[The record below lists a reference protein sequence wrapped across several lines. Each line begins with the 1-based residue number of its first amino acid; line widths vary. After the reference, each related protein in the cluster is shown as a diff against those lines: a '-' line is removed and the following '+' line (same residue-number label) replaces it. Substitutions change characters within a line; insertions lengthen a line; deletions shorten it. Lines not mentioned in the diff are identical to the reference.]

1 MIRYFSLI
9 IILSV
14 VFVFGFTSF
23 KNQESMKREIW
34 LKPKYSQLT
43 KDVKRE
49 MDCLTNNIY
58 FESLSEPIEG
68 KVAVAF
74 VTLNRVKSEDFPNSI
89 CAVVTQKTHNN
100 RVCQFSWYCM
110 DKFRRQYSHH
120 LLTNN
125 AGPLYNEIMDIAIY
139 VYANYEKMS
148 DPTNGSI
155 YYHADYVNPRWKN
168 VKKET
173 VIGRHIFYTSKENVY
188 GI

>member
-1 MIRYFSLI
+1 MVRYFSLI

-14 VFVFGFTSF
+14 VFVLGFTTF
-23 KNQESMKREIW
+23 KNREQNIKELW
-34 LKPKYSQLT
+34 LNPKYSHLT
-43 KDVKRE
+43 EDVKKE

-58 FESLSEPIEG
+58 FESLSEPVAG

-89 CAVVTQKTHNN
+89 CSVVTQKTHKNK
-100 RVCQFSWYCM
+100 VCQFSWYCM
-110 DKFRRQYSHH
+110 DKFKRQYSRH
-120 LLTNN
+120 LLTKEKSP
-125 AGPLYNEIMDIAIY
+125 AYNEIMDIAIY
-139 VYANYEKMS
+139 VYANYEKMK
-148 DPTNGSI
+148 DPTNGSL